1 MTTHADYQTEQED
14 NPQKESNDDKGN
26 QATYK
31 GVKPEKKPNAEPE
44 HPLREQ
50 K

>member
-1 MTTHADYQTEQED
+1 MTTHADQQTEQED

-26 QATYK
+26 QVTYK

>member
-1 MTTHADYQTEQED
+1 MTTHADHQTEQED

-31 GVKPEKKPNAEPE
+31 GVKPEKSLMPSQSI
-44 HPLREQ
+44 H
-50 K
+50 

>member
-1 MTTHADYQTEQED
+1 MTNKSEQES
-14 NPQKESNDDKGN
+14 NPQKESNDDKDN
-26 QATYK
+26 QDSYK

-44 HPLREQ
+44 NPLREQ